1 MRMTLCYYWATQR
14 APWRKP
20 WWSLKNVEFS
30 GLVINWTKSSI
41 MLLDSTPDSQSPTLQ
56 DIPITPEFKYLGVY
70 VTPQPRDYVSLN
82 VCPLLSRINDKIK
95 VWSKLKMSLV
105 GRVNLT
111 KMIFMPQLLYML
123 HNTPMVG
130 YSASLIPC
138 SDHFSGL
145 IDLRELNWNNSKSPR
160 RLGGLALSKPLAILH
175 SSPAPTHRPCDPQG
189 E

>member
-123 HNTPMVG
+123 HNTPMVVTLRIFRIINSMFRSFLWLDRPQRIKLEQLQKPKEAGGASSVQTLG
-130 YSASLIPC
+130 YIA
-138 SDHFSGL
+138 
-145 IDLRELNWNNSKSPR
+145 
-160 RLGGLALSKPLAILH
+160 
-175 SSPAPTHRPCDPQG
+175 
-189 E
+189 